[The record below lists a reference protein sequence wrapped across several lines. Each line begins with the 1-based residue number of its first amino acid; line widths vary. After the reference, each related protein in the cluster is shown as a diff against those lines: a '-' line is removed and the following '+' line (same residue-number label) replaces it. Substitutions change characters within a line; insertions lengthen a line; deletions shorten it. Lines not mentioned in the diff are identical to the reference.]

1 MKKKATVKK
10 TNTPP
15 IVHVI
20 FVFKL
25 TKKENQ
31 VSPPTNK
38 SLISRKALTECDE
51 RSPPKIKLFHKENP
65 NVNESFLLGSSSL
78 SNSQSFLSSIQEE
91 SMSKKDDLPEN
102 YHSPP
107 KQKRNFSS
115 KQIKEIVF
123 SCGGTIE
130 DYYQIKKWVELG
142 LISAE
147 Y

>member
-1 MKKKATVKK
+1 MKRSNSK
-10 TNTPP
+10 NQHP
-15 IVHVI
+15 IDCKCYLC
-20 FVFKL
+20 FQTYQERKSS
-25 TKKENQ
+25 K
-31 VSPPTNK
+31 SPTNK
-38 SLISRKALTECDE
+38 SLISRKALTEWNE

-130 DYYQIKKWVELG
+130 DYYQIKKRVELG